1 MRCDEIVLEQEED
14 TDQESL
20 YKLNVVVPNKVLSE
34 KSSIINWVSK
44 GNDASEIGNVINLFS
59 LEGLGNEED
68 KLPTH
73 L

>member
-34 KSSIINWVSK
+34 KSSIIN
-44 GNDASEIGNVINLFS
+44 
-59 LEGLGNEED
+59 
-68 KLPTH
+68 
-73 L
+73 